1 METLTIE
8 LSIEDLQVNPE
19 TGKIIIHID
28 GNTINGEN
36 KAFPTRHR
44 PSYGRKYK
52 RSRLSILMEEL
63 IDDMQR

>member
-28 GNTINGEN
+28 GNTINGES
-36 KAFPTRHR
+36 KAFPLK
-44 PSYGRKYK
+44 SKQEVAAD
-52 RSRLSILMEEL
+52 IVDEL
-63 IDDMQR
+63 VNVLACVK